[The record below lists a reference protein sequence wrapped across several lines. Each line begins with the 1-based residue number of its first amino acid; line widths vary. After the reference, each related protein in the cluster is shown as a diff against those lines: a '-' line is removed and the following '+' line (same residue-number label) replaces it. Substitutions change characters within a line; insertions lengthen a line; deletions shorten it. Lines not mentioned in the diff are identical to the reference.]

1 MSKRKK
7 ILIALFLV
15 FLIIPVY
22 STMAKGAL
30 SPDAQMCIGCHSNK
44 DLTKQLEN
52 KETLSL
58 YVNGDEFANSVHNP
72 TSCAGCHTDI
82 SMANHPQVKKVA
94 SKKEYSANASKSCSM
109 CHPNEMLKKKPM
121 HGYVITQPKAPACA
135 ECHGA
140 HSIKRIAD
148 WKARISEEHYC
159 LTCHKPDLSMR
170 LGSGE
175 TLSLSVNES
184 DLKKSVHKGIQCS
197 VCHTGF
203 SKTEHPYRTFKTKRD
218 FTATVSKSCTMCHTD
233 AQLKKKPIHADLITA
248 AKATT
253 CVECHGSHSIK
264 RMSELKPT
272 VKENQYCLTCHKHKL
287 SMPLKSGE
295 SLSLSV
301 DESVIRK
308 SVHDKLQCSACHIGF
323 SKTEHPKR
331 VFESKRKYSVSAS
344 DMCKKCH
351 ENANKLYEESI
362 HLSQLKS
369 GNLKSSTCTDCH
381 GSHSMAKATTDKTL
395 GILSCNKCHGEIN
408 NVYKT
413 SVHGE
418 ALTKT
423 KENAPTCSSCHNAH
437 DVKVTARTTK
447 MKDACLKC
455 HKDADNLHK
464 KWLSNPPIKLSSFA
478 GLHLDT
484 IACATCH
491 SPRAGGGVYLTLY
504 DKKTGYPFPEEKVL
518 KLLKTDSAGLVKK
531 IDTNED
537 GNVDAREV
545 WNFTQRLKR
554 KGADVTLRAI
564 MDVRTGIEAHQLTA
578 KAKAVKECEKC
589 HQADS
594 HFFKNVYIVLSKA
607 DGKPT
612 LYTAE
617 QGVLNSPFSVLPV
630 NQFYVLGSTN
640 IKLLDILFIIVVIG
654 GLCVPIGH
662 ITLRIITKPIRH
674 LRKMGKGVKK

>member
-1 MSKRKK
+1 MIFSGHCTAAEVQ
-7 ILIALFLV
+7 L
-15 FLIIPVY
+15 
-22 STMAKGAL
+22 
-30 SPDAQMCIGCHSNK
+30 PDEARICLGCHSYK
-44 DLTKQLEN
+44 GLTKQLEN
-52 KETLSL
+52 KEALSL
-58 YVNGDEFANSVHNP
+58 YINASEFADSVHNP
-72 TSCAGCHTDI
+72 TSCAGCHMDI
-82 SMANHPQVKKVA
+82 SMANHPQVKKIT

-109 CHPNEMLKKKPM
+109 CHPNDVLKKKPA
-121 HGYVITQPKAPACA
+121 HGYLITQTKAPSCS

-140 HSIKRIAD
+140 HYIKRITE
-148 WKARISEEHYC
+148 WKTRISDIQYC
-159 LTCHKPDLSMR
+159 LTCHKHDLSMK

-175 TLSLSVNES
+175 LLPLSVNETL
-184 DLKKSVHKGIQCS
+184 LKNSVHGSLQCG

-203 SKTEHPYRTFKTKRD
+203 SKTEHPLRTFKSKKE
-218 FTATVSKSCTMCHTD
+218 FSASVSKACTMCHTET
-233 AQLKKKPIHADLITA
+233 QLKKKPIHADLITT
-248 AKATT
+248 AKVTT

-272 VKENQYCLTCHKHKL
+272 VKENQYCLTCHKHKF

-331 VFESKRKYSVSAS
+331 VFESKRKYSISAS
-344 DMCKKCH
+344 EVCKKCH

-362 HLSQLKS
+362 HLAQLKS

-381 GSHSMAKATTDKTL
+381 GSHSIAKATTDKTL
-395 GILSCNKCHGEIN
+395 GLLSCNKCHGEIN
-408 NVYKT
+408 SVYEK
-413 SVHGE
+413 SIHGE
-418 ALTKT
+418 ARSKG
-423 KENAPTCSSCHNAH
+423 KENSPTCASCHNAH

-447 MKDACLKC
+447 MKDTCLKC
-455 HKDADNLHK
+455 HKDVDNLHK

-491 SPRAGGGVYLTLY
+491 SPGAGGGVYLTLY

-518 KLLKTDSAGLVKK
+518 KLLETDSAGLVKK

-594 HFFKNVYIVLSKA
+594 HFFKNVYVVLSKA

-617 QGVLNSPFSVLPV
+617 QGVLNSLFSVLPV
-630 NQFYVLGSTN
+630 NQFYVLGSSN
-640 IKLLDILFIIVVIG
+640 IKLLDILFILAVLGGASFPVV
-654 GLCVPIGH
+654 H
-662 ITLRIITKPIRH
+662 IMLRILTIPIKEARR
-674 LRKMGKGVKK
+674 LKALKKEGK